1 MDLGPAITCERRG
14 VVASFVTGEKTRS
27 FYFLQIPLSTLR
39 PFSRLIPGGSADS
52 MHAWGGGGGGWEED
66 GGIKME
72 REDEG
77 RRRGSAA
84 ERS

>member
-52 MHAWGGGGGGWEED
+52 MHA
-66 GGIKME
+66 
-72 REDEG
+72 
-77 RRRGSAA
+77 
-84 ERS
+84 